1 MKPPNKQAGAC
12 NPPAPPKLRNLQL
25 TLPLKRLV
33 AIAFFF
39 SFPCFSTVSVYPG
52 GVTEN
57 LPMVPGR
64 DAGTD
69 RVTACGKHIPKKN
82 LNPQFDLADASFWKV
97 RGLVCVLRFSTYQW
111 ELQSIAR
118 SSLE

>member
-1 MKPPNKQAGAC
+1 MQPPS
-12 NPPAPPKLRNLQL
+12 PPEITQSPINL
-25 TLPLKRLV
+25 TIKKTCGDR
-33 AIAFFF
+33 IFF

>member
-1 MKPPNKQAGAC
+1 MQPPSLPEITQS
-12 NPPAPPKLRNLQL
+12 PINL
-25 TLPLKRLV
+25 TIKKTCGDR
-33 AIAFFF
+33 IFF

-82 LNPQFDLADASFWKV
+82 LNLQFDLADASFWKV
-97 RGLVCVLRFSTYQW
+97 RGLVCVLPFSTYQW
-111 ELQSIAR
+111 ELQSVAR